1 MDFDSDFL
9 RDAMDD
15 LDARAT
21 QATARLRA
29 SVDALESSLRVP
41 TVFYTT
47 TELEGH

>member
-15 LDARAT
+15 LEARAT

-29 SVDALESSLRVP
+29 SLDALESSLRVP
-41 TVFYTT
+41 TVFDTT
-47 TELEGH
+47 SELEAN

>member
-15 LDARAT
+15 LEARPT
-21 QATARLRA
+21 QAMARLRV

-41 TVFYTT
+41 TVFDTI